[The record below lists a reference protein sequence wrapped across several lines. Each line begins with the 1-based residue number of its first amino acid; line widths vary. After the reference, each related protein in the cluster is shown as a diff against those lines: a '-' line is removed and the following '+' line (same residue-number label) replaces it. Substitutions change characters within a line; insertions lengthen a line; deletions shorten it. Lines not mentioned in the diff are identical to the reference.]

1 MPSADVSVRSLLYR
15 WCSLWELTEEN
26 RTRGVRREA
35 PKAAR
40 SIGVE
45 GGDGEYGGGVSLP
58 SQLGCLGSVVKLP
71 QQGSLQGGAPA
82 AKRGLVH
89 FEL

>member
-45 GGDGEYGGGVSLP
+45 GRGIWR
-58 SQLGCLGSVVKLP
+58 GCLPHQPNRKS
-71 QQGSLQGGAPA
+71 GGAS
-82 AKRGLVH
+82 
-89 FEL
+89 